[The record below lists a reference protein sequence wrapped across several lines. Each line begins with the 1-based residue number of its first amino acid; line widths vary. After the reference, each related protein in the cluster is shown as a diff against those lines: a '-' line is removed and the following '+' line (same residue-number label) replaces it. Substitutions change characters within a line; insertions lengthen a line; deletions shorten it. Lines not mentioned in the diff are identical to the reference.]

1 MSLLS
6 RDQQIQ
12 VIGCLTEGMSIRAV
26 ERLTGIHRDTIM
38 RLGARVGRC
47 PYRKSIPDVLM
58 MQSSEERLGDDAADG
73 LDCPRNW
80 RILVQ

>member
-1 MSLLS
+1 M
-6 RDQQIQ
+6 RD
-12 VIGCLTEGMSIRAV
+12 
-26 ERLTGIHRDTIM
+26 IM
-38 RLGARVGRC
+38 NAIENGDRFASACC